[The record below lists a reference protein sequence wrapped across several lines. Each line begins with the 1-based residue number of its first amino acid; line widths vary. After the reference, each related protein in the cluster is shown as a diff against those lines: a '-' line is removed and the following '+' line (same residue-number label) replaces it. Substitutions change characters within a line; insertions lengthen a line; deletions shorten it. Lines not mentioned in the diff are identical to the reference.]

1 MAFLKITD
9 LHASVGDKEI
19 LKGINLE
26 LGRGEIHAVM
36 GPNGAGKSTLSAIL
50 TGKPGYEV
58 TSGTIEFMDW
68 DLLAM
73 KPEERAWAGIFMSFQ
88 YPIEIPGVSI
98 TNFMKTAINSK
109 RKADGLEPIKGGD
122 FLKLMKE

>member
-1 MAFLKITD
+1 MAFLKIID

-26 LGRGEIHAVM
+26 IGRGEIHAVM

-58 TSGTIEFMDW
+58 TSGTVEFMGK
-68 DLLAM
+68 DLLG
-73 KPEERAWAGIFMSFQ
+73 KDLS
-88 YPIEIPGVSI
+88 
-98 TNFMKTAINSK
+98 
-109 RKADGLEPIKGGD
+109 
-122 FLKLMKE
+122 